1 MRKPIKLEIILRS
14 IIVVLLT
21 ALLVLVPL
29 TVSVSKSLIST
40 NLELESTRKLKEKKE
55 EETRKLGQ
63 ELGREQEKLVQDFLG
78 FPLSELKQDEHIVT
92 DYLNTIFSWKNGQEY
107 DEQRQILEAGAVKG
121 SEELLKVIMPPNYR
135 VPVPKEL
142 VGKIKDNDIDING
155 LKSKLVQTQLERLS
169 WSKSAAAE
177 VTYVAMITYQVYV
190 NEADL
195 SGDYKTTRDMV
206 FTFKVSGTD
215 DRKVTE
221 VQYGFVQQ

>member
-1 MRKPIKLEIILRS
+1 MRKQIKLEIILRS

-29 TVSVSKSLIST
+29 TVTVSKSLNST

-55 EETRKLGQ
+55 EETRKVGQ
-63 ELGREQEKLVQDFLG
+63 ELARGQEKLVQDFLG
-78 FPLSELKQDEHIVT
+78 FPLSELKQDEQIVT
-92 DYLNTIFSWKNGQEY
+92 DYLNTIFSWENGQEY
-107 DEQRQILEAGAVKG
+107 DEQRQVLEAGAAKG

-169 WSKSAAAE
+169 WSKSAEAE
-177 VTYVAMITYQVYV
+177 MTYVAMITYQVYV

-195 SGDYKTTRDMV
+195 SGDHRTTRDMV
-206 FTFKVSGTD
+206 FTLTVSGD
-215 DRKVTE
+215 SDRKVTE
-221 VQYGFVQQ
+221 VQYGFVQ